1 MTAKQKQR
9 NKKEAQENVALSWDD
24 HAWDDYQYWLKNS
37 PEIFSKVNDLINES
51 LKTPFSGTGKPEF
64 LKKISP
70 VLFLDVSRKNI
81 VLYICTRRVCC
92 ILLHADTT
100 TMTNVS

>member
-51 LKTPFSGTGKPEF
+51 LKTPFSGTGKPDF
-64 LKKISP
+64 LKENLSGFISRRITKEHRLVYMYEKG
-70 VLFLDVSRKNI
+70 VLHIASCRYHYD
-81 VLYICTRRVCC
+81 
-92 ILLHADTT
+92 D
-100 TMTNVS
+100 

>member
-9 NKKEAQENVALSWDD
+9 NKKEAQENVSLSWDD
-24 HAWDDYQYWLKNS
+24 NAWDDYQYWLKTS

-64 LKKISP
+64 
-70 VLFLDVSRKNI
+70 
-81 VLYICTRRVCC
+81 
-92 ILLHADTT
+92 
-100 TMTNVS
+100 

>member
-9 NKKEAQENVALSWDD
+9 NKQKTVENVSLSWDD
-24 HAWDDYQYWLKNS
+24 NAWEDYQYWLKTS

-64 LKKISP
+64 LKKENLSGFISRRITKEHRLVYMYEKG
-70 VLFLDVSRKNI
+70 VLHIASCRYHYD
-81 VLYICTRRVCC
+81 
-92 ILLHADTT
+92 D
-100 TMTNVS
+100 